1 MVSRQKAQPS
11 AAAWLRERSG
21 AFAQKIVDQ
30 HFRQDRSFAKKYG
43 PVGRVRCLE
52 DATFH
57 LCFLAE
63 AAEAG
68 NEDHFIDY
76 VRWAKPMLASR
87 NIDWRHL
94 QTNLEIM
101 SSVIVRSR
109 PPQTVKE
116 FAGRA
121 IEAALKALPS
131 ASEEIPS
138 LIDASNPDHKIA
150 NEYLRALLSNDREKA
165 YQLVRDYVEG
175 RNSIRSVFANVFGV
189 AQREI
194 GRLWQLNR
202 ISVAQEHYCTAATE
216 VIMARI
222 SERLVGRPRS
232 RKTKVVAFCPPSE
245 EHCVGLQMICEL
257 LELEGWPTHFIGAKV
272 PLTSAVAFI
281 TGMRPGFVLISATT
295 AMRISELRSFI
306 QALNR
311 ALPTAKIIVGGR
323 LFDNDAALPAK
334 LGAHAVGKDPNEAV
348 NLLERL
354 SG

>member
-1 MVSRQKAQPS
+1 MANRQKAEPS

-21 AFAQKIVDQ
+21 ALAQKIVDQ
-30 HFRQDRSFAKKYG
+30 HFCQDRSFAKQYG
-43 PVGRVRCLE
+43 AVGRVRCLE

-63 AAEAG
+63 AAEAD
-68 NEDHFIDY
+68 NEAHFVDY

-87 NIDWRHL
+87 HIDWRHL
-94 QTNLEIM
+94 RTNLEIM
-101 SSVIVRSR
+101 CSVILRSR
-109 PPQTVKE
+109 PPQPVKE
-116 FAGRA
+116 FAGPT
-121 IEAALKALPS
+121 INAALEVLPS

-138 LIDASNPDHKIA
+138 LIDASNPDHKVA
-150 NEYLRALLSNDREKA
+150 NEYLRTLLSNDREKA
-165 YQLVRDYVEG
+165 YGIVRDYVKG
-175 RNSIRSVFANVFGV
+175 QNSIRSVFANVFGV

-194 GRLWQLNR
+194 GRLWQLNL

-232 RKTKVVAFCPPSE
+232 RKTKVVAFCPPNE

-257 LELEGWPTHFIGAKV
+257 LELEGWPTHFIGARV
-272 PLTSAVAFI
+272 PLSSAVSFI
-281 TGMRPGFVLISATT
+281 TGMKPGFVLISAST
-295 AMRISELRSFI
+295 AMRISELKLLI
-306 QALNR
+306 QTLSR
-311 ALPTAKIIVGGR
+311 ALPAAKIIVGGR
-323 LFDNDAALPAK
+323 LFDNDAELPAK
-334 LGAHAVGKDPNEAV
+334 LGAHGVGKNPNEAI

>member
-1 MVSRQKAQPS
+1 MASSPKLELSP
-11 AAAWLRERSG
+11 AAWLRERSA

-30 HFRQDRSFAKKYG
+30 HFRQDPSLAKQYG
-43 PVGRVRCLE
+43 AVGRVRCLE
-52 DATFH
+52 DASFH

-63 AAEAG
+63 AAEAD
-68 NEDHFIDY
+68 NEAHFVDY

-87 NIDWRHL
+87 KIDWRHL
-94 QTNLEIM
+94 QTNLKIM
-101 SSVIVRSR
+101 SNVISRAR
-109 PPQTVKE
+109 PPQPVKQ

-121 IEAALKALPS
+121 IEAALQILPD

-189 AQREI
+189 AQREV

-257 LELEGWPTHFIGAKV
+257 LELEGWPTQFVGAKV
-272 PLTSAVAFI
+272 PLASAVAFMS
-281 TGMRPGFVLISATT
+281 GMKPGFVLISATT
-295 AMRISELRSFI
+295 AMRISELRSLI
-306 QALNR
+306 QALTR

-323 LFDNDAALPAK
+323 LFDNDPGLPKK

-348 NLLERL
+348 NLLEQL
-354 SG
+354 SS